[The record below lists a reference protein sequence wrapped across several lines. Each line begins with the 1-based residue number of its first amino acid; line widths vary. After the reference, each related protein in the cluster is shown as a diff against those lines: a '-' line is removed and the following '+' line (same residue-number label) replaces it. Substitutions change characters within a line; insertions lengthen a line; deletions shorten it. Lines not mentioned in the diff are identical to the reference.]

1 MLGLCVGAIYA
12 AYITQGVVQENVS
25 TRKYGEKGERF
36 EHLTFL
42 QLAQSVVCLF
52 WSLLMLQVWPNT
64 KGSQAPAAAYLKASL
79 SNAIGPA
86 CGIVALKYI
95 SYPAQVLAK
104 SSKMI
109 PVMFMGALVYG
120 VQYSLS
126 EYLST
131 FLVAGGVSMF
141 ALFKSSKK
149 VASKLSSPNAP
160 LGYTL
165 CFLNL
170 GLDGFTNAAQD
181 SITKKYPGTNAW
193 HIMYAMNLWGSIYM
207 SIYMF
212 GLPGG
217 GGWEAVKFMQ
227 HHPVAAWDIMLF
239 CLCGAVGQN
248 FIFLTISRFGALTNT
263 TITTTRK
270 FVSILVSSIWNGNH
284 LSLQQWAGVIMVFTG
299 LMYQIYLKWRKR
311 SAHKKTVVESEKKR
325 E

>member
-1 MLGLCVGAIYA
+1 MEKSGGGSQVLMLGVCVAAIYA

-25 TRKYGEKGERF
+25 TKRYGEKGERF
-36 EHLTFL
+36 EQLTFL
-42 QLAQSVVCLF
+42 NLAQSVVCF
-52 WSLLMLQVWPNT
+52 VWSMLMLQLWPNK
-64 KGSQAPAAAYLKASL
+64 KGSQAPVTAFWSPGI

-120 VQYSLS
+120 VRYTLP
-126 EYLST
+126 EYLCT
-131 FLVAGGVSMF
+131 FLVAGGVSIF

-149 VASKLSSPNAP
+149 VVSKLANPNAP
-160 LGYTL
+160 LGYAL

-170 GLDGFTNAAQD
+170 GLDGFTNATQD
-181 SITKKYPGTNAW
+181 AITKKYPKTNAW
-193 HIMYAMNLWGSIYM
+193 HIMMGMNLWGSIYM
-207 SIYMF
+207 SLFMF
-212 GLPGG
+212 GWPSG
-217 GGWEAVKFMQ
+217 GGWEAVKFLQ
-227 HHPVAAWDIMLF
+227 EHPAAAWDIFLF

-270 FVSILVSSIWNGNH
+270 FVSILVSAIWNGNR
-284 LSLQQWAGVIMVFTG
+284 LSSQQWAGVFMVFSG

-311 SAHKKTVVESEKKR
+311 KR
-325 E
+325 SD